1 MIETTTDTKTDTK
14 KQRTRRSPSGD
25 TTKKI
30 VSLTID
36 PALVRQIDSY
46 AAERGIS
53 RSSAIE
59 AAIMGLLA
67 LKPGN
72 PIIAADN
79 SLVLPDNCLF
89 ATTSVGAAI
98 HY

>member
-1 MIETTTDTKTDTK
+1 MDTETKTEQK
-14 KQRTRRSPSGD
+14 KRRSGRSPVGD
-25 TTKKI
+25 KAKKI
-30 VSLTID
+30 ISLTID
-36 PALVRQIDSY
+36 HALISQIDSY

-67 LKPGN
+67 LKPGS
-72 PIIAADN
+72 PMASPDN
-79 SLVLPDNCLF
+79 SLVLPDDCLF
-89 ATTSVGAAI
+89 ATPSVGTAI